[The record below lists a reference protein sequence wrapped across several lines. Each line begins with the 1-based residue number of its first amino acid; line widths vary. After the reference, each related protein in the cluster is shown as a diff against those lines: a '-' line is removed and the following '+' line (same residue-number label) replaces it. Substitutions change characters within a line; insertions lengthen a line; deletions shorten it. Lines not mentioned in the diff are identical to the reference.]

1 MDIISSIKKAWNLAI
16 HPSKATPMSVK
27 DALIFY
33 YSFAIIPVLITAILA
48 GVFTNTGLLGAV
60 IEIATI
66 LILSPIVIFIE
77 AAIIHLFGKFL
88 FRKFQKPYMATFTAV
103 VIAAIP
109 STLFSWLLLITSI
122 SAPVNLVINIIFDI
136 WILIILTMA
145 IMKLQKTSGVF
156 AVLSWLVPL
165 IIIIIIVSFIIVTLL
180 SAISTLP
187 GGLGAL
193 QNGTLN
199 STLVH
204 TFNVTTT
211 I

>member
-1 MDIISSIKKAWNLAI
+1 MDIIGSIKKAWNIAI

-27 DALIFY
+27 DALVFY
-33 YSFAIIPVLITAILA
+33 YSFAIIPVIITAILA
-48 GVFTNTGLLGAV
+48 GVFTNTGLFGAV
-60 IEIATI
+60 IELATI
-66 LILSPIVIFIE
+66 LLLSPIAFFIE
-77 AAIIHLFGKFL
+77 TAIIHLFGKFL
-88 FRKFQKPYMATFTAV
+88 FRKFQKPYMTTFTAV
-103 VIAAIP
+103 VFAAIP

-122 SAPVNLVINIIFDI
+122 SAPVNMVANIIFDI
-136 WILIILTMA
+136 WILIILTIA

-156 AVLSWLVPL
+156 AVLSWLIPL
-165 IIIIIIVSFIIVTLL
+165 IVILIIVTIIVAALL
-180 SAISTLP
+180 SFVATLP